1 MSELTF
7 VPETHS
13 YFLDGEQIPSV
24 SELIEPY
31 SLINTDE
38 DSMSLRAIIRAAD
51 RGTELHSYLECLF
64 NDEEPMMYTAYAP
77 YYRAIDKLL
86 DEHVVEPYFTEQMM
100 WAETDGVK
108 FAGTIDCFADF
119 DGVPTLLDWKFVA
132 SVQKYKVGAQLN
144 FYRALM
150 EQNGVAPDQMKCIQ
164 FLPERYRIYTVDT
177 SDGGIHT
184 AIQVYKYK
192 HIKHQKGRIQ
202 QDEYYRTADKGSGEP
217 ESEQDPA

>member
-1 MSELTF
+1 MNELTF

-31 SLINTDE
+31 SLLNTDE
-38 DSMSLRAIIRAAD
+38 ESLRAIIRAAD
-51 RGTELHSYLECLF
+51 RGTELHSYLEYLF

-86 DEHVVEPYFTEQMM
+86 DEHVVEPCFTEQMM

-119 DGVPTLLDWKFVA
+119 DGVPTLLDWKFVS

-144 FYRALM
+144 FYRMMM

-164 FLPERYRIYTVDT
+164 FLPERYRIYTVDA
-177 SDGGIHT
+177 SDNGIHT

-192 HIKHQKGRIQ
+192 HLKHEKGRIQ
-202 QDEYYRTADKGSGEP
+202 QDEHYGTPYQGSGEP
-217 ESEQDPA
+217 ESE

>member
-1 MSELTF
+1 MNELTF

-13 YFLDGEQIPSV
+13 YYLDEEQIPSV

-31 SLINTDE
+31 SLLNTDE
-38 DSMSLRAIIRAAD
+38 DSMSQRAIIRAAD
-51 RGTELHSYLECLF
+51 RGTELHSYLEYLF

-119 DGVPTLLDWKFVA
+119 DGVPTLLDWKFVS
-132 SVQKYKVGAQLN
+132 SVQKFKVGAQLN
-144 FYRALM
+144 FYRMMM

-164 FLPERYRIYTVDT
+164 FLPERYRIYTVDA
-177 SDGGIHT
+177 SDNGIHT

-192 HIKHQKGRIQ
+192 KLKHEKGRIQ
-202 QDEYYRTADKGSGEP
+202 QDDINGEAGQG
-217 ESEQDPA
+217 SEQSES